1 LSAIDPTPPSAPQA
15 RSPRGAQRGEAI
27 LDAARAL
34 FLEKGFAAT
43 SIDDIVAHAGGSKA
57 TIYSLFGD
65 KAGLFRALIARFTKD
80 FLETAVFADLPETLP
95 PREALRM
102 VGRAAARSILSASQ
116 TEILR
121 LAAAEGVR
129 FPELGRGFWTAGPVE
144 AGAVVARYLARQH
157 ERGTL
162 NVPDPG
168 LASDVF
174 FSITIDRRAIQL
186 LLAACEPPTESEI
199 ERFVAESTEIFLK
212 AFAPA

>member
-1 LSAIDPTPPSAPQA
+1 MSATDAAPPSAPPA

-43 SIDDIVAHAGGSKA
+43 SIDDIVARAGGSKA
-57 TIYSLFGD
+57 TIYNLFGD
-65 KAGLFRALIARFTKD
+65 KAGLFRALISRFTED
-80 FLETAVFADLPETLP
+80 FLETVVFADLPETLP

-102 VGRAAARSILSASQ
+102 VGRAAASSILSQPQ

-121 LAAAEGVR
+121 LAAAEGIR
-129 FPELGRGFWTAGPVE
+129 FPELGRGFWAAGPVT

-157 ERGTL
+157 ALGTL
-162 NVPDPG
+162 NVPDPE

-174 FSITIDRRAIQL
+174 YSITIDRRAIRL
-186 LLAACEPPTESEI
+186 LLAACEPPTPEEI
-199 ERFVAESTEIFLK
+199 DRFVAESTEIFLR